1 MTAPTIPT
9 HNTAVEAQFLA
20 PPNNQGAGVQEDQ
33 APRLQQTDVS
43 ELVLEARCAMA
54 MAKVMGPLDFRRA
67 FDYCCAARRWAHRA
81 GVASIS
87 SAPMPLQFEHSPTL
101 AGAWHAGHA
110 VRLSSSPKAPR
121 LHTVR

>member
-33 APRLQQTDVS
+33 TPRLQQTDVS

-67 FDYCCAARRWAHRA
+67 FDYWRAARRWAHRA
-81 GVASIS
+81 GVASINS
-87 SAPMPLQFEHSPTL
+87 TPMPRQFEHSPTL

-110 VRLSSSPKAPR
+110 VRLSGSPKVPR
-121 LHTVR
+121 LHVLR